1 MVEEQLVDAW
11 QIHNRIMVYVL
22 DAVAPAAIG
31 SRLAGKGRSVGE
43 QFAHLH
49 NVRLMWLRSAAPE
62 LLTGLTKIE
71 KAEAIDKEH
80 LHAALTASGE
90 AIAALLRQVLGH
102 RRQNQGLQ
110 AARLR
115 LPRLPGRPRV
125 VPPGRDW
132 SHPRPGRPP
141 SRQEGGLRHV
151 GVGRPLRLALNAP
164 ARCI

>member
-1 MVEEQLVDAW
+1 MVEEQLVDTW

-22 DAVAPAAIG
+22 DAVAPAALG

-90 AIAALLRQVLGH
+90 AIAALLRQVLATGGKIKGFRPH
-102 RRQNQGLQ
+102 ASAFLGYLVAHESYHQGEIGLILGQ
-110 AARLR
+110 AG
-115 LPRLPGRPRV
+115 LPLDKTVAYGM
-125 VPPGRDW
+125 W
-132 SHPRPGRPP
+132 
-141 SRQEGGLRHV
+141 EW
-151 GVGRPLRLALNAP
+151 GVR
-164 ARCI
+164 

>member
-1 MVEEQLVDAW
+1 MVEERLVDTW

-22 DAVAPAAIG
+22 DAVAPAALG

-90 AIAALLRQVLGH
+90 AIAALLRQVLATGGKIKGFRPH
-102 RRQNQGLQ
+102 ASAFLGYLVAHESYHQGEIGLILGQ
-110 AARLR
+110 AG
-115 LPRLPGRPRV
+115 LPLDKKVAYGM
-125 VPPGRDW
+125 W
-132 SHPRPGRPP
+132 
-141 SRQEGGLRHV
+141 EW
-151 GVGRPLRLALNAP
+151 GVR
-164 ARCI
+164 